1 MSPRNRTS
9 QRRRLAVPYD
19 WQDHDE
25 QYNPSQWD
33 APHRERRRDE
43 DPYQSDEDEVV
54 EPDDEDENSDDED
67 TDTDSL
73 GGRA

>member
-1 MSPRNRTS
+1 MSPHR
-9 QRRRLAVPYD
+9 RRRLAVPYD

-43 DPYQSDEDEVV
+43 DPYQSDEDEMV
-54 EPDDEDENSDDED
+54 ELEDEDENPDDED
-67 TDTDSL
+67 TDNDSL

>member
-1 MSPRNRTS
+1 MSPHR
-9 QRRRLAVPYD
+9 RRRLAVPYD

-43 DPYQSDEDEVV
+43 DPYQSDEDEMV
-54 EPDDEDENSDDED
+54 EPEDEDEYSDDED
-67 TDTDSL
+67 TDNDSL

>member
-1 MSPRNRTS
+1 MSPHR
-9 QRRRLAVPYD
+9 RRRLAVPYD

-54 EPDDEDENSDDED
+54 EPEDEDEYSDNED
-67 TDTDSL
+67 TDNDSL

>member
-1 MSPRNRTS
+1 MSPHR
-9 QRRRLAVPYD
+9 RRRLAVPYD

-54 EPDDEDENSDDED
+54 EPEDEDENPDDED

>member
-1 MSPRNRTS
+1 MSPHR
-9 QRRRLAVPYD
+9 RRRLAVPYD

-43 DPYQSDEDEVV
+43 DPYQSDEEEMV
-54 EPDDEDENSDDED
+54 EPEDEDENPDDED
-67 TDTDSL
+67 TDNDSL

>member
-1 MSPRNRTS
+1 MSPHR
-9 QRRRLAVPYD
+9 RRRLAVPYD

-25 QYNPSQWD
+25 QYNPSRWD

-54 EPDDEDENSDDED
+54 EPEDEDEYSDDED
-67 TDTDSL
+67 TDNDSL

>member
-1 MSPRNRTS
+1 MSPHR
-9 QRRRLAVPYD
+9 RRRLAVPYD

-25 QYNPSQWD
+25 QYNPSQCD

-54 EPDDEDENSDDED
+54 EPEDEDEYSDDED

>member
-1 MSPRNRTS
+1 MSPH
-9 QRRRLAVPYD
+9 RRRLAVPYD

-25 QYNPSQWD
+25 QYNPSRWD

-54 EPDDEDENSDDED
+54 EPEDENEDENSDDED
-67 TDTDSL
+67 TDNDSL

>member
-1 MSPRNRTS
+1 MSPHR
-9 QRRRLAVPYD
+9 RRRLAVPYD

-43 DPYQSDEDEVV
+43 DPYQSDEYEVV
-54 EPDDEDENSDDED
+54 EPEDEDEHSDDED